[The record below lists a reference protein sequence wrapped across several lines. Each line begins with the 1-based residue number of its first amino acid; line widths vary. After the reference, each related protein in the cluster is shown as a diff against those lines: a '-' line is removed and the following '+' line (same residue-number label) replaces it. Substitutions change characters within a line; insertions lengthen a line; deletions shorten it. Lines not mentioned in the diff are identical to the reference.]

1 MRFGFLIN
9 EVLTG
14 LRRNV
19 TMTVAMILTT
29 AISIGLFGGGLLV
42 VRLADSSRNIY
53 LDRVESQVFLTNDVS
68 ANDPTCDA
76 DPCKALRKQIE
87 DRDDVKSVRF
97 LNRDDA
103 YDDAIKKFPQYKDV
117 AGKDAFPASFIVK
130 LDDPEQHK
138 EFDDAIVGQ
147 PGVLNVLNQKDLIDR
162 LFAVLDGLSNAAFA
176 VALVQAVGAILLIAN
191 MVQVAAYTRRT
202 EVGIMRLVGA
212 SRWYT
217 QLPFLV
223 EAMLAA
229 FIGVVI
235 AILGLIMVR
244 ALFLEKALNQFYQ
257 ANLIARIDYADI
269 LYIAPILL
277 FVGVAMA
284 GVTGVRHAASV
295 RAALAV
301 AKKKVDEATRRNNQ
315 VVATNR
321 KARHNY
327 SILETFEA
335 GVALMG
341 TEVKSLRDGQASLA
355 DAFATVD
362 DGEIWLRNL
371 HIPEYHAGSWTNHAP
386 RRNRKLLLHR
396 SQIDNLIGKIRDG
409 NLTLVPLSL
418 YFTDGKV
425 KVELALARGKQTHD
439 KRQDMAKR
447 DADRE
452 VTRELGRRAKGMT

>member
-19 TMTVAMILTT
+19 TMTIAMILTT

-42 VRLADSSRNIY
+42 LRLAHQSRNIY

-68 ANDPTCDA
+68 ANDPTCNA
-76 DPCKALRKQIE
+76 DPCKALRKTIE
-87 DRDDVKSVRF
+87 DRNDVRSVRF

-103 YDDAIKKFPQYKDV
+103 YTDAIKKFPQYKDV

-130 LDDPEQHK
+130 LDNPEQHK
-138 EFDDAIVGQ
+138 DFDEAIVGQ

-176 VALVQAVGAILLIAN
+176 VALVQAIGAILLIAN

-202 EVGIMRLVGA
+202 EIGIMRLVGA

-229 FIGVVI
+229 LIGVVI
-235 AILGLIMVR
+235 SIIGLIVVR
-244 ALFLEKALNQFYQ
+244 AMFLENALNQFYR

-277 FVGVAMA
+277 FVGVVMA
-284 GVTGVRHAASV
+284 GVTAYITLRLYVR
-295 RAALAV
+295 R
-301 AKKKVDEATRRNNQ
+301 
-315 VVATNR
+315 
-321 KARHNY
+321 
-327 SILETFEA
+327 
-335 GVALMG
+335 
-341 TEVKSLRDGQASLA
+341 
-355 DAFATVD
+355 
-362 DGEIWLRNL
+362 
-371 HIPEYHAGSWTNHAP
+371 
-386 RRNRKLLLHR
+386 
-396 SQIDNLIGKIRDG
+396 
-409 NLTLVPLSL
+409 
-418 YFTDGKV
+418 
-425 KVELALARGKQTHD
+425 
-439 KRQDMAKR
+439 
-447 DADRE
+447 
-452 VTRELGRRAKGMT
+452 

>member
-1 MRFGFLIN
+1 VRFGFLIN

-14 LRRNV
+14 FRRNV

-42 VRLADSSRNIY
+42 VLLADHSRTIY

-68 ANDPTCDA
+68 ANDLTCDS
-76 DPCKALRKQIE
+76 DPCKALRAQIE
-87 DRDDVKSVRF
+87 ARDDVKSVRF
-97 LNRDDA
+97 LNRDQA
-103 YDDAIKKFPQYKDV
+103 YDDAIRKFPQYKDV

-130 LDDPEQHK
+130 LDNPEQHK
-138 EFDDAIVGQ
+138 EFDQSLVGQ

-176 VALVQAVGAILLIAN
+176 VALVQAIGAILLIAN

-235 AILGLIMVR
+235 AIVGLITVR
-244 ALFLEKALNQFYQ
+244 ALFLEKALDQFYQ

-284 GVTGVRHAASV
+284 GVTGYATLRLYVR
-295 RAALAV
+295 R
-301 AKKKVDEATRRNNQ
+301 
-315 VVATNR
+315 
-321 KARHNY
+321 
-327 SILETFEA
+327 
-335 GVALMG
+335 
-341 TEVKSLRDGQASLA
+341 
-355 DAFATVD
+355 
-362 DGEIWLRNL
+362 
-371 HIPEYHAGSWTNHAP
+371 
-386 RRNRKLLLHR
+386 
-396 SQIDNLIGKIRDG
+396 
-409 NLTLVPLSL
+409 
-418 YFTDGKV
+418 
-425 KVELALARGKQTHD
+425 
-439 KRQDMAKR
+439 
-447 DADRE
+447 
-452 VTRELGRRAKGMT
+452 

>member
-19 TMTVAMILTT
+19 TMTIAMILTT

-42 VRLADSSRNIY
+42 VRLADSSRKIY

-76 DPCKALRKQIE
+76 DPCKALRAQIE
-87 DRDDVKSVRF
+87 ARDDVKSVRF

-103 YDDAIKKFPQYKDV
+103 YNDAIKKFPQYKDV

-130 LDDPEQHK
+130 LDNPEQHK
-138 EFDDAIVGQ
+138 DFDQAMTGQ

-176 VALVQAVGAILLIAN
+176 VALVQAIGAVLLIAN

-202 EVGIMRLVGA
+202 EIGIMRLVGA

-235 AILGLIMVR
+235 SIVGLVLVR
-244 ALFLEKALNQFYQ
+244 ALFLENALSQFYQ

-277 FVGVAMA
+277 LVGVAMA
-284 GVTGVRHAASV
+284 GVTA
-295 RAALAV
+295 
-301 AKKKVDEATRRNNQ
+301 
-315 VVATNR
+315 
-321 KARHNY
+321 Y
-327 SILETFEA
+327 
-335 GVALMG
+335 
-341 TEVKSLRDGQASLA
+341 
-355 DAFATVD
+355 
-362 DGEIWLRNL
+362 
-371 HIPEYHAGSWTNHAP
+371 
-386 RRNRKLLLHR
+386 
-396 SQIDNLIGKIRDG
+396 
-409 NLTLVPLSL
+409 LTLRL
-418 YFTDGKV
+418 YV
-425 KVELALARGKQTHD
+425 
-439 KRQDMAKR
+439 
-447 DADRE
+447 
-452 VTRELGRRAKGMT
+452 RR

>member
-1 MRFGFLIN
+1 VRFGFLLN
-9 EVLTG
+9 EVWTG

-19 TMTVAMILTT
+19 TMTIAMVLTT

-42 VRLADSSRNIY
+42 VRLADNSRAIY

-76 DPCKALRKQIE
+76 DPCKALRSNIE
-87 DRDDVKSVRF
+87 GRNDVRSVRF

-103 YDDAIKKFPQYKDV
+103 YNDAIRKFPQYRDV

-138 EFDDAIVGQ
+138 DFDESMVGQ

-162 LFAVLDGLSNAAFA
+162 LFAVLDGLSNVAFA

-235 AILGLIMVR
+235 AIIGLIVVR
-244 ALFLEKALNQFYQ
+244 ALFLENALNQFYE
-257 ANLIARIDYADI
+257 ANLIAKVDYADV
-269 LYIAPILL
+269 LYYSAPWMMFLGL
-277 FVGVAMA
+277 AMSGITA
-284 GVTGVRHAASV
+284 YITLRLYVR
-295 RAALAV
+295 R
-301 AKKKVDEATRRNNQ
+301 
-315 VVATNR
+315 
-321 KARHNY
+321 
-327 SILETFEA
+327 
-335 GVALMG
+335 
-341 TEVKSLRDGQASLA
+341 
-355 DAFATVD
+355 
-362 DGEIWLRNL
+362 
-371 HIPEYHAGSWTNHAP
+371 
-386 RRNRKLLLHR
+386 
-396 SQIDNLIGKIRDG
+396 
-409 NLTLVPLSL
+409 
-418 YFTDGKV
+418 
-425 KVELALARGKQTHD
+425 
-439 KRQDMAKR
+439 
-447 DADRE
+447 
-452 VTRELGRRAKGMT
+452 